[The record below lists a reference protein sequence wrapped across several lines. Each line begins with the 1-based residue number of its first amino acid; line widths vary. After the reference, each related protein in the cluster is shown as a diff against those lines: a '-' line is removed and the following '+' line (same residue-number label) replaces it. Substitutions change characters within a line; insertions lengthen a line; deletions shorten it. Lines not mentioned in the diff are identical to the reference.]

1 MGEFVRAKHEE
12 TGHLAALPA
21 ESLRL
26 GMHPGW
32 VKADGPV
39 PDGPKVAV
47 PRPAEE
53 PAEEP
58 REEEAGEQPEETQTA
73 GGKSAK
79 KKE

>member
-12 TGHLAALPA
+12 TGHTTALPA

-39 PDGPKVAV
+39 PEGPKVAV
-47 PRPAEE
+47 LRPVEESAEDKK
-53 PAEEP
+53 
-58 REEEAGEQPEETQTA
+58 AGDGKKSPETKTA
-73 GGKSAK
+73 GSKSAE

>member
-1 MGEFVRAKHEE
+1 MSEFVRAKHEE

-32 VKADGPV
+32 GKVDGPV

-47 PRPAEE
+47 LRPAVEE
-53 PAEEP
+53 STEDEKTGDGKKPPETKN
-58 REEEAGEQPEETQTA
+58 AGS
-73 GGKSAK
+73 KSAE